1 MSMQALFYPQT
12 IAVIGASSQEKT
24 PGNDVVKHLVTQGY
38 TGKVIPIN
46 PKIDELY
53 GLPVVH
59 DISEVTDQVDLAV
72 VIIPAKF
79 VPQALAG
86 AAATGAQAAIVISA
100 GFKEV
105 GNKELENQVVQVC
118 QQHNITLVGPNC
130 LGIINPDNQMNA
142 SFASIMP
149 HQGSIAFLSQS
160 GALCASVLDYATSMG
175 LGFSKFMSIG
185 NKADL
190 DELALIEYFQQDEQ
204 TKVIAIY
211 AEALEDAPRFISTL
225 KKMNRSSHPKPVII
239 LKSGRTAEG
248 AGAIASHTGSLAGGD
263 AAYEALFHQ
272 AGVIRASTI
281 QELFDMADV
290 FIKNPLTA
298 VENVTVI
305 TNAGG
310 PGVLT
315 TDAVIRSGLKLTQLS
330 EQTVTELKS
339 FLSPAASTHNPVDI
353 LGDALAET
361 YRHTLEIVARDEQTD
376 AIQIILTPQSV
387 TEVEATAQAIVQLR
401 PQINKPL
408 VVSFMGDSLVAAG
421 VKLLREADISVT
433 SLPEPASSALAA
445 MGKFAQFTQNTTDQI
460 IDFSD
465 VDQEKVR
472 HIFEQ
477 AKTQGQTSFPEA
489 QAMAIFEAYHFPL
502 LKSAPASSAEEA
514 ARVVTEFGTE
524 VAMKIMSPDILHKS
538 DVGGV
543 MLQLTAENVG
553 QKFNEM
559 MHTVH
564 QAVPEA
570 RLEGVLL
577 MEMAAPNGVETIVG
591 VSKVPGLGTMIMF
604 GMGGIYVEVLKDVN
618 FAFAPVSQQEARQM
632 VESLRM
638 SAVFHGVR
646 GQQPLDVDQIVDSI
660 GRLSQ
665 LVTDFPEIV
674 ELDMNPLLV
683 LPIGQGVKVLDG
695 RVILEHHE
703 STNTI

>member
-1 MSMQALFYPQT
+1 MQALFYPQT
-12 IAVIGASSQEKT
+12 IAVIGASSKEKT

-38 TGKVIPIN
+38 TGKIIPIN

-59 DISEVTDQVDLAV
+59 DISEVTEQVDLAV

-79 VPQALAG
+79 VPQALEG
-86 AAATGAQAAIVISA
+86 AAAKGAQAAIVISA

-105 GNKELENQVVQVC
+105 GNKELENQVAEVC
-118 QQHNITLVGPNC
+118 RQHDITLVGPNC

-142 SFASIMP
+142 SFAGIMP
-149 HQGSIAFLSQS
+149 QTGHIAFLSQS
-160 GALCASVLDYATSMG
+160 GALCASVLDYANSMG

-190 DELALIEYFQQDEQ
+190 DELDLIEYFQQDDQ
-204 TKVIAIY
+204 TKVIAMY
-211 AEALEDAPRFISTL
+211 AEALEDAPQFIATL
-225 KKMNRSSHPKPVII
+225 KKMNRGQNPKPVII

-263 AAYEALFHQ
+263 AAYEALFRQ
-272 AGVIRASTI
+272 AGVIRANTI

-290 FIKNPLTA
+290 FIKNPLSA
-298 VENVTVI
+298 VEKVTVI

-315 TDAVIRSGLKLTQLS
+315 TDAVIRSGLKLTKLS
-330 EQTVTELKS
+330 DQTISQLKS
-339 FLSPAASTHNPVDI
+339 FLPPAASTHNPVDI

-361 YRHTLEIVARDEQTD
+361 YRQTLTVVAQDEHTD

-387 TEVEATAQAIVQLR
+387 TEVEATAQAIVELR
-401 PQINKPL
+401 PQIHKPL
-408 VVSFMGDSLVAAG
+408 VVSFMGDALVEAG
-421 VKLLREADISVT
+421 VDILRKANISVT

-445 MGKFAQFTQNTTDQI
+445 MGRFYTFTQNTSDQE
-460 IDFSD
+460 FHFAD
-465 VDQEKVR
+465 VDKVKVSQL
-472 HIFEQ
+472 FEQ
-477 AKTQGQTSFPEA
+477 AKAQGQNSFPEA
-489 QAMAIFEAYHFPL
+489 QAMEIFKAYHFPL
-502 LKSAPASSAEEA
+502 LKSAQAATAEEA
-514 ARVVTEFGTE
+514 MGIVSEFGTQ
-524 VAMKIMSPDILHKS
+524 VAMKIVSPDILHKS

-543 MLQLTAENVG
+543 MLHLTAENVG
-553 QKFNEM
+553 QKFEEM
-559 MHTVH
+559 MRTVH
-564 QAVPEA
+564 QHQPAA
-570 RLEGVLL
+570 KLEGVLL
-577 MEMAAPNGVETIVG
+577 MEMAPADGVETILG

-638 SAVFHGVR
+638 SAIFQGVR
-646 GQQPLDVDQIVDSI
+646 GQQALDADQMVENI

-665 LVTDFPEIV
+665 LVTDFPEIA
-674 ELDMNPLLV
+674 ELDINPLLV
-683 LPIGQGVKVLDG
+683 LPAGRGVKVLDG
-695 RVILEHHE
+695 RIVLENNE
-703 STNTI
+703 QNQIG